1 MAISGLV
8 LTIKPDAA
16 DDVLTRLIGD
26 DRLTVG
32 ERQGHRLPVVAET
45 ASAAADRALW
55 EELGAIPGVVRVD
68 VASVHFD
75 RDDAGASAGPG
86 AGTGRFP
93 RDDHADP
100 APGRGILHDH
110 PHPLTRAA
118 AGAAVVTSHASH
130 VLQEDSHAHR

>member
-8 LTIKPDAA
+8 LTIESDAA
-16 DDVLTRLIGD
+16 DDVLARLRRD
-26 DRLTVG
+26 CRLTVG
-32 ERQGHRLPVVAET
+32 ARLGHRIPVVAET
-45 ASAAADRALW
+45 DSAPADRALW

-75 RDDAGASAGPG
+75 RDDTGASAGPG

-93 RDDHADP
+93 HVIHDDP

-110 PHPLTRAA
+110 PHPRTGAA
-118 AGAAVVTSHASH
+118 LGAAVVTSHASH
-130 VLQEDSHAHR
+130 ILQEDSHAHR